1 MKRAFVLAGLAAMA
15 AGCFGGEK
23 PIPAK
28 TALFVTNDC
37 GPVGAVGKDF
47 YKLDPG
53 GQAMRMKLNG
63 EDAPWRP
70 GCDWKGMGFNVVE
83 VSGPEG
89 MAATANM
96 NEVTFNRPKY
106 DDKGALV
113 RTSLKS
119 GSDAAVRKLCRVVRT
134 ADKWSVESCGP
145 DPKDIN
151 PPAAGPRPEDATP
164 ESTRIA
170 PPTEGGKVS
179 ARDVTTYAPDPG
191 APPRN

>member
-1 MKRAFVLAGLAAMA
+1 MKRVVLIVGLATLASA
-15 AGCFGGEK
+15 CFGGAK
-23 PIPAK
+23 TIPAK
-28 TALFVTNDC
+28 TPLFVTNDC
-37 GPVGAVGKDF
+37 GPVSAVGHDF
-47 YKLDPG
+47 YKFTSDAP
-53 GQAMRMKLNG
+53 AMRIRLKG

-70 GCDWKGMGFNVVE
+70 TCDWKGTGFNLVE

-89 MAATANM
+89 MAATSGM
-96 NEVTFNRPKY
+96 NEVTFSRPKY

-113 RTSLKS
+113 RTSLKA
-119 GSDAAVRKLCRVVRT
+119 GADQPVRKLCRVVRQ
-134 ADKWSVESCGP
+134 ADKWTVESCGP

-151 PPAAGPRPEDATP
+151 PPAVGPRPEDATP

-170 PPTEGGKVS
+170 PPVDGAPPT

>member
-1 MKRAFVLAGLAAMA
+1 MKRALVIAGLAAMA

-23 PIPAK
+23 AVPAK

-37 GPVGAVGKDF
+37 GPVSAVGHDF
-47 YKLDPG
+47 YKFDPG
-53 GQAMRMKLNG
+53 AQALRLRLNG

-70 GCDWKGMGFNVVE
+70 GCDWKGLGFNVVE

-89 MAATANM
+89 VAATANL
-96 NEVTFNRPKY
+96 NEVTFSRPKY

-113 RTSLKS
+113 RTSMKA
-119 GSDAAVRKLCRVVRT
+119 GADPAVRKLCRVTRT
-134 ADKWSVESCGP
+134 GEKWAVDSCGP

-151 PPAAGPRPEDATP
+151 PPSVGPRPEDATP
-164 ESTRIA
+164 ENSRIA
-170 PPTEGGKVS
+170 PPIDGAKVT

-191 APPRN
+191 ATRN